1 MRSTFIA
8 IATAA
13 TAMVV
18 GIATLP
24 ALAAV
29 RHYNPTPSY
38 NTCEAL
44 AIERGAVPG
53 QGSGS
58 NPYTQHNA
66 FMRRCLAGEI
76 PR

>member
-1 MRSTFIA
+1 MRPTYIA
-8 IATAA
+8 IAT
-13 TAMVV
+13 TLVV
-18 GIATLP
+18 GIATQP

-29 RHYNPTPSY
+29 RHNNPTPSY

-44 AIERGAVPG
+44 AVERGAVPG